1 MGHLAYFDSPSVCH
15 VRYCCLTVPGMLAYV
30 CMGLCVPSLGP
41 LGSVS
46 LDRLTGHV
54 MIWGDLARI
63 ERRFPQKMISCLS
76 VRLSTLSVSICLSV
90 LIFSCLTV
98 RLSLGLPVCLCMAAS
113 FLYLPCCLCTYCCLS
128 IPVSV
133 GLFFCVSVPLALH
146 VVCSR
151 MSVLISLW
159 LHSSASLYTS
169 IFQLVRRPSSS
180 GGPVTGCSYSA
191 SSGHS
196 RPIRPDH
203 LPITHTKT
211 TEPYM
216 SCLAVSAPPSALRG
230 CVWWRDA
237 RRHATAACL
246 SNEPRQRN
254 PQIVTFH
261 GIMQLEICW

>member
-1 MGHLAYFDSPSVCH
+1 MSLSLS
-15 VRYCCLTVPGMLAYV
+15 
-30 CMGLCVPSLGP
+30 LCIAV
-41 LGSVS
+41 
-46 LDRLTGHV
+46 
-54 MIWGDLARI
+54 
-63 ERRFPQKMISCLS
+63 CLS
-76 VRLSTLSVSICLSV
+76 VCL
-90 LIFSCLTV
+90 
-98 RLSLGLPVCLCMAAS
+98 
-113 FLYLPCCLCTYCCLS
+113 
-128 IPVSV
+128 
-133 GLFFCVSVPLALH
+133 
-146 VVCSR
+146 R

-211 TEPYM
+211 TEPYT

-261 GIMQLEICW
+261 GIMQLEIRWLTVKHRVYLLSSLSACVCLSLSAYLCPLHITIQDIIVYIQRNTPIELI